1 MDALSLR
8 GRKAKASPPPDIA
21 LPATTPACAEP
32 QTMASQLLQGALDNE
47 LTSTLVLARQHSTI
61 MVESVDEARNLAP
74 DPHRRETGVAVE
86 AARWVAAL
94 TGAVLP
100 QAVEDGDKVL
110 DSLHEWLR
118 DGVNMPPRSSARR
131 DAEPAAR
138 RKQRQQ

>member
-1 MDALSLR
+1 
-8 GRKAKASPPPDIA
+8 
-21 LPATTPACAEP
+21 
-32 QTMASQLLQGALDNE
+32 MASQLLPGALNND
-47 LTSTLVLARQHSTI
+47 LTSTLVLAR
-61 MVESVDEARNLAP
+61 NLVP

-118 DGVNMPPRSSARR
+118 DGVILCRLAHRLGAMQSTPRVESNSSSCSSSSGGSSSRPR
-131 DAEPAAR
+131 TAASVAV
-138 RKQRQQ
+138 